1 MQQCRNAAESAVIQ
15 PKQAVARKPAPN
27 GADPEEIPPPA
38 RQSRPMAGSTRLKIA
53 FPAPF
58 KAVLEPAQ
66 HIEARIT

>member
-38 RQSRPMAGSTRLKIA
+38 RQSRRHGRFRP
-53 FPAPF
+53 
-58 KAVLEPAQ
+58 
-66 HIEARIT
+66 IENCVPSAI